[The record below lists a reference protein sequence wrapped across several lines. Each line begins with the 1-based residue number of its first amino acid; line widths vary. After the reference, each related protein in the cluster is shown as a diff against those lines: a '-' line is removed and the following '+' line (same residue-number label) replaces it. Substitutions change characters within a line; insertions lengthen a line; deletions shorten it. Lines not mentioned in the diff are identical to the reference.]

1 MGVKAA
7 RRLTVAE
14 RRAWLVESGKE
25 IFSDRAYDDISTD
38 ELARRAGVSKGL
50 LYHYFPCKRDYY
62 VATMRAVADDLLA
75 DTAPPPGTDAQAR
88 VRAAL
93 AGFVTFLENH
103 PKLFRALVRGGIGS
117 DPEVEAIIEE
127 VRQTSI
133 ERVLEVMGA
142 RRASARLAA
151 LLYGWVGF
159 VEFLCLKWV
168 DDRSFGRA
176 ELIELIARG
185 LEPAATELSK
195 ESPSSKGK
203 ARA

>member
-1 MGVKAA
+1 MGTVTT

-14 RRAWLVESGKE
+14 RRRRLVELGKE
-25 IFSDRAYDDISTD
+25 IFSDRAYDEISTD
-38 ELARRAGVSKGL
+38 ELSRRAGVSKGL

-62 VATMRAVADDLLA
+62 VATIQAVAEELLA
-75 DTAPPPGTDAQAR
+75 NTQPPPGSDGPAR

-93 AGFVTFLENH
+93 AGFVSFLEDN

-117 DPEVEAIIEE
+117 DPQVEAIVEE
-127 VRQTSI
+127 VRQKSI

-142 RRASARLAA
+142 RRASRRVAS

-168 DDRSFGRA
+168 DNRCFERA
-176 ELIELIARG
+176 ELIELIAG
-185 LEPAATELSK
+185 ALEPAARELAK
-195 ESPSSKGK
+195 YPPSSKGK
-203 ARA
+203 ARS